1 LEKFSGNDTKTLKRR
16 KSPLYILQESLF
28 SFEELQKVESK
39 ERLPI
44 FFSVLDLRPYAKEL
58 RNPSPRGAD
67 GHCRQGILRAL
78 LAAPLENIDT
88 FTGLQRRLD
97 FDLRFRYQCG
107 LRLDRPAPSISTLS
121 RVFADLTQKGIA
133 QRLFEDLVTHCQ
145 EAEIIDGSH
154 VAIDSAAI
162 HAYEKK
168 EPKRKSELTGNAN
181 WGVKLD
187 TFGNKVKWFGYKLHL
202 AVDAKSELPIAL
214 KITPAHV
221 NDGDEGPA
229 LMKLAVAKFKVRFFM
244 LDAGYDQMKN
254 YETARN
260 VKAQAIIPLNP
271 RNEKEPPAGITSKG
285 TPCCS
290 MGFPM
295 TYWGQE
301 NGRLKFRCPHATGKV
316 DCPLGMTSCSPSNYG
331 MVVKVSSRE
340 DLRRY
345 ALPHRESRGWKELYN
360 KRTSVERCNSR
371 MKKYLTADQLHVW
384 GIQKVITHQY
394 LNAIILLASALA
406 VSRKRVENAA

>member
-1 LEKFSGNDTKTLKRR
+1 M
-16 KSPLYILQESLF
+16 YILQESLF
-28 SFEELQKVESK
+28 SFEELQKIQSK

-44 FFSVLDLRPYAKEL
+44 FFSALDLRPYAKQL

-88 FTGLQRRLD
+88 FTSLARRLE

-107 LRLDRPAPSISTLS
+107 LRLDLPAPSISTLS
-121 RVFADLTQKGIA
+121 RVFAELTRKGLA
-133 QRLFEDLVTHCQ
+133 KQLFEDLVTQCQ
-145 EAEIIDGSH
+145 EAGIIDGTH

-181 WGVKLD
+181 WGAKFD

-202 AVDAKSELPIAL
+202 AVDAKSELPMAL
-214 KITPAHV
+214 QVTPAHV

-229 LMKLAVAKFKVRFFM
+229 LMTSVAAQSKVKFLI

-271 RNEKEPPAGITSKG
+271 RNEKEPPAGITQKG

-301 NGRLKFRCPHATGKV
+301 KVHLKFRCPHATGQV
-316 DCPLGMTSCSPSNYG
+316 DCPLGMAACSSSNYG
-331 MVVKVSSRE
+331 MVVKINTQT

-345 ALPHRESRGWKELYN
+345 ALPHRESRGWKEIYN

-371 MKKYLTADQLHVW
+371 MKTYLTADQLHVW
-384 GIQKVITHQY
+384 GIQKVTTHQY
-394 LNAIILLASALA
+394 LNAIVLLASALA
-406 VSRKRVENAA
+406 IAKQRIQNAA

>member
-1 LEKFSGNDTKTLKRR
+1 M
-16 KSPLYILQESLF
+16 YILQESLF
-28 SFEELQKVESK
+28 SFEELQKIESK

-44 FFSVLDLRPYAKEL
+44 FFSALDLRPYARQL

-88 FTGLQRRLD
+88 FTGLARRLE

-107 LRLDRPAPSISTLS
+107 LRLDIPAPSISTLS
-121 RVFADLTQKGIA
+121 RVFAELTRKSLAKQ
-133 QRLFEDLVTHCQ
+133 LFEDLVAQCQ
-145 EAEIIDGSH
+145 EAGIIDGTH

-168 EPKRKSELTGNAN
+168 EPKRKSELTGHAN
-181 WGVKLD
+181 WGAKFD

-202 AVDAKSELPIAL
+202 AVDAKSELPMVL
-214 KITPAHV
+214 QVTPAHV

-229 LMKLAVAKFKVRFFM
+229 LMTIVAAKSKVKFFM

-254 YETARN
+254 YEAARN

-271 RNEKEPPAGITSKG
+271 RNEKEPPAGITRKG

-301 NGRLKFRCPHATGKV
+301 KVHLKFRCPHATGQV
-316 DCPLGMTSCSPSNYG
+316 DCPLGMVTCSSSNYG
-331 MVVKVSSRE
+331 MVVKINSQT

-371 MKKYLTADQLHVW
+371 MKTYLTADQLHVW
-384 GIQKVITHQY
+384 GIQKVTTHQY
-394 LNAIILLASALA
+394 LNAIVLLASALA
-406 VSRKRVENAA
+406 IVKQRVQNAA